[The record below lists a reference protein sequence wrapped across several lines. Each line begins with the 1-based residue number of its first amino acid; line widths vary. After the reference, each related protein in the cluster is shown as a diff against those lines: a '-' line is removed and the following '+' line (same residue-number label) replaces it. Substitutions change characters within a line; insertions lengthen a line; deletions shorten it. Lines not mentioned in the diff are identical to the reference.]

1 MTSKKQEVVEV
12 IEGLGLGLAAIG
24 ETRVAASKVELERA
38 LSHAWSSWEHTT
50 DYPQIERAQK
60 PESELWAGINGSSQ
74 RTNAAVVWREGGG
87 QFVVD
92 IALVNRTPEEA
103 ARFVGDR
110 PLSEWKALAALFLTA
125 SGATSSSPTASS
137 PGEAPV

>member
-24 ETRVAASKVELERA
+24 ETRVSSSKVALERA
-38 LSHAWSSWEHTT
+38 LNHAWSSWGHTS

-87 QFVVD
+87 QFLVD

-110 PLSEWKALAALFLTA
+110 PLSEWKALAALFLA
-125 SGATSSSPTASS
+125 GFDVGQA
-137 PGEAPV
+137 AP

>member
-1 MTSKKQEVVEV
+1 MASKEQQVTEV
-12 IEGLGLGLAAIG
+12 IEGLGLGMAAIG
-24 ETRVAASKVELERA
+24 ETRVTSTKADLERA
-38 LSHAWSSWEHTT
+38 LKQAWSSWGHTT
-50 DYPQIERAQK
+50 DYPLIERVQR
-60 PESELWAGINGSSQ
+60 PENELWAGINGSSR

-110 PLSEWKALAALFLTA
+110 PLREWTSLAEIFLGALDT
-125 SGATSSSPTASS
+125 
-137 PGEAPV
+137 GEVPA

>member
-1 MTSKKQEVVEV
+1 MTEV

-24 ETRVAASKVELERA
+24 ETRVTSTKADLERA

-50 DYPQIERAQK
+50 DYPLIERVQK
-60 PESELWAGINGSSQ
+60 PENELWAGINGSSR
-74 RTNAAVVWREGGG
+74 RTNAAVVWRERDGR
-87 QFVVD
+87 FVVD

-110 PLSEWKALAALFLTA
+110 PLKEWTSLAELFL
-125 SGATSSSPTASS
+125 GVFG
-137 PGEAPV
+137 PGEGPV

>member
-1 MTSKKQEVVEV
+1 MASKAQQVTEV

-24 ETRVAASKVELERA
+24 ETRVTSTKADLERA
-38 LSHAWSSWEHTT
+38 LKHAWASWEHTT
-50 DYPQIERAQK
+50 DYPLIARVQR
-60 PESELWAGINGSSQ
+60 PENELWAGIDGSSR

-87 QFVVD
+87 WFVVD

-110 PLSEWKALAALFLTA
+110 PLKEWTLLAELFL
-125 SGATSSSPTASS
+125 GAFDT
-137 PGEAPV
+137 GEVPV